1 MKKNRFLTL
10 LIAASLSLVM
20 VAQDLNEAC
29 TKAQKSLIEY
39 LRSNG
44 ISPSVDPKDNS
55 VCFKTR
61 NSEVLYWV
69 TFEGD
74 GPVLYTIHRKGIK
87 FDNDTTFVPACARIA
102 CNEVNQKH
110 NIKCVYDKD
119 NKRVEFLMQTF
130 AKDPSD
136 FHGGLKEMIKSFK
149 DVDETFKREYE
160 KAHKEWLEKKQ
171 KEKENQTLPPP
182 VINRGHSP
190 LEISKISFANFDMAG
205 NMISDYDEPLR
216 KSNCRCVKTKVN
228 VASKEKG
235 LFKLGIK
242 IYNPDN
248 KPMVA
253 SKGNEYAATQNIE
266 IKKTGKPIPI
276 ELPSYG
282 SDREDFWKAGEYRV
296 EIYDFETGV
305 QLASETFNLL

>member
-20 VAQDLNEAC
+20 VAQDLNDAC
-29 TKAQKSLIEY
+29 AKAQKSLIEY
-39 LRSNG
+39 LRSSG
-44 ISPSVDPKDNS
+44 ISASVDPEDNS
-55 VCFKTR
+55 VCFRLKGQE
-61 NSEVLYWV
+61 SLYWI
-69 TFEGD
+69 TFEGE

-87 FDNDTTFVPACARIA
+87 FDKDTTFVPACARIA
-102 CNEVNQKH
+102 CNEVNKKH
-110 NIKCVYDKD
+110 NIKCVYD

-136 FHGGLKEMIKSFK
+136 FHGGLKEMLKSFK
-149 DVDETFKREYE
+149 DVDETFKSEYE
-160 KAHKEWLEKKQ
+160 KAHKKWLEE
-171 KEKENQTLPPP
+171 KEKVNQPDPLPAPKL
-182 VINRGHSP
+182 GHSP
-190 LEISKISFANFDMAG
+190 LEISRISFANFDMAG

-248 KPMVA
+248 KPMVL

-305 QLASETFNLL
+305 LIASETFNLL